1 MTARIVALMNQ
12 KGGVGKT
19 TTAVNLGAALALR
32 GHRVLLVDSD
42 PQANLTVH
50 LDVDPRQIEGS
61 LYDVL
66 RGDLPIAE
74 VVTATRTP
82 NLTLLPSHIDLSGAE
97 MELSSVMG
105 RETILR
111 EALRTYLDRD
121 GGENFVLID
130 CPPSLGVLSFNAL
143 TAAGE
148 VLIPLQTEW
157 FAMQGMAKLME
168 VIGLVRRRLNPSLTV
183 LGIAPCRV
191 DARTRLA
198 SDVLEE
204 VRGYFGDRLLRTRIR
219 TNIRLAEAPGHGRT
233 IFEYDPHCHGA
244 EDYRSLAAE
253 ISAEEPEPRPE
264 PAPPPESDI
273 EEALEEP
280 APGPS
285 PPPDVRPPYL
295 SDEGGADADG

>member
-1 MTARIVALMNQ
+1 MTARIIAIMNQ

-19 TTAVNLGAALALR
+19 TTTANLGAALALR
-32 GHRVLLVDSD
+32 GHGVLLIDSD

-66 RGDLPIAE
+66 RGDLPIAD
-74 VVTATRTP
+74 VVTETRTP
-82 NLTLLPSHIDLSGAE
+82 GLSLLPSHIDLSGAE
-97 MELSSVMG
+97 MELSAVMG

-111 EALRTYLDRD
+111 EALRIHLERD
-121 GGENFVLID
+121 GAESFALID

-157 FAMQGMAKLME
+157 FAMQGMAKLTE
-168 VIGLVRRRLNPSLTV
+168 IIGLVRRRLNPALTV

-191 DARTRLA
+191 DTRTRLA

-204 VRGYFGDRLLRTRIR
+204 VRGFFGDRLLRTRIR

-233 IFEYDPHCHGA
+233 IFEYDPTCHGA
-244 EDYRSLAAE
+244 EDYRALAAE
-253 ISAEEPEPRPE
+253 ILGCDSGVPEILST
-264 PAPPPESDI
+264 PPQSPVPESPEI
-273 EEALEEP
+273 
-280 APGPS
+280 
-285 PPPDVRPPYL
+285 PDTRRPYL
-295 SDEGGADADG
+295 SPADSGPSED